1 MLGKWIEGTKSSAN
15 SIKRVSIAKAS
26 KFPQTYMSSDLES
39 KIVIVKNYYRTL
51 ETPSKRQAQSV
62 HSRSPIKLK
71 PKNRIK
77 FIFRSNSLI
86 KILKHKNP
94 EESRL
99 RKKRFSLFKPKIRY
113 SELGKATEKND
124 SKSKFGDILRVRSAK
139 MITRK
144 SDFIDS
150 KIGALDE

>member
-1 MLGKWIEGTKSSAN
+1 MLGKWVESAKSSAN
-15 SIKRVSIAKAS
+15 PIKRVSIVKAS
-26 KFPQTYMSSDLES
+26 KFPQTYMSSNLES

-51 ETPSKRQAQSV
+51 ETPSKRQVQSV
-62 HSRSPIKLK
+62 HTHSPIKLK

-86 KILKHKNP
+86 KILKHKDP

-99 RKKRFSLFKPKIRY
+99 GKKRFSLFKPKIRY
-113 SELGKATEKND
+113 SELGKCAEKND
-124 SKSKFGDILRVRSAK
+124 LKSQFKDILRVRSAK

-150 KIGALDE
+150 KIGTLDE